1 MSYDVRAHSYIV
13 AGLGLTGQACVRFL
27 LEQGAKVKAFDTREN
42 VSLAPELVATGQG
55 VDVTHGN
62 LDADYFKGVDTLV
75 LSPGLSPNITQVQQA
90 KQAGI
95 EVIGDVELFARL
107 NRTPV
112 IGITGSNGKT
122 TVTKLTEHLLQASGI
137 NAVAAGNVGLP
148 VLATLANQY
157 DVIVLEL
164 SSFQLETTTSL
175 QLHGACILNITEDHL
190 DRHGSFTQYI
200 AAKQRIFKHCR
211 YAVVGRGEQYCKPNS
226 PVEATID
233 YGVSEAESGFGIRE
247 GVITLNGEALLNTD
261 NITLAGTHN
270 QLNVMAALALCY
282 SLKTLVNIDMA
293 YLANQVSTFISAP
306 HRCIEIA
313 QVNGVRWIDDSK
325 ATNVGA
331 TIAALEGLAP
341 TTCGNIILI
350 AGGDAKGADLTPL
363 KAVMKE
369 NVSQV
374 FALGKDADKFVPLF
388 ANTRIV
394 ATLDEAVYAA
404 YCVAK
409 PNDIVLL
416 SPACASID
424 MFDNYIHRA
433 QVFAEAIAQRRA
445 S

>member
-1 MSYDVRAHSYIV
+1 MSYNVRTHTYIV

-42 VSLAPELVATGQG
+42 VSLAPELDAIGYEVEIA
-55 VDVTHGN
+55 HGK
-62 LDADYFKGVDTLV
+62 LTPDYFKGVDTLV
-75 LSPGLSPNITQVQQA
+75 LSPGLSPNIEQVQQA
-90 KQAGI
+90 KREGI

-122 TVTKLTEHLLQASGI
+122 TVTKLTEHLLNACGL

-164 SSFQLETTTSL
+164 SSFQLETTSSL

-190 DRHGSFTQYI
+190 DRHGSLTQYI
-200 AAKQRIFKHCR
+200 AAKQRIFQHCR
-211 YAVVGRGEQYCKPNS
+211 YAVVGRGEKYCQPNS

-233 YGVSEAESGFGIRE
+233 YGLSETEQGFGVSE
-247 GVITLNGEALLNTD
+247 GVITLNGDALLNTD
-261 NITLAGTHN
+261 DITLAGMHN
-270 QLNVMAALALCY
+270 VLNVMAALALCY
-282 SLKTLVNIDMA
+282 SLKTLVDIDIA
-293 YLANQVSTFISAP
+293 YLARQVSTFISAP

-341 TTCGNIILI
+341 TTGGNILLI
-350 AGGDAKGADLTPL
+350 AGGDAKGADLSPL
-363 KAVMKE
+363 KAAMKE
-369 NVSQV
+369 TVSQV

-388 ANTRIV
+388 ANTRVV
-394 ATLDEAVYAA
+394 ATMDEAVSAA
-404 YCVAK
+404 YCAAK
-409 PNDIVLL
+409 PNDVVLL

-433 QVFAEAIAQRRA
+433 QVFAEAITRRRA